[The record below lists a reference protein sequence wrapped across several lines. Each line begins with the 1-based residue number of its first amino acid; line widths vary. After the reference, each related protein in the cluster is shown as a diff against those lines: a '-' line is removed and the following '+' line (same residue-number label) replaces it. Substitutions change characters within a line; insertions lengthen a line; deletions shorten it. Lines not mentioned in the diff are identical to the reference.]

1 MADEAHALADP
12 LAGAHAALARGR
24 WEQARDLFQA
34 ALARGESGEAWEGLG
49 WAAWWLDD
57 ESLTLDSRERAFRCY
72 RADGHPGRAGRVAA
86 WLAADFREFRGE
98 DVVGR
103 GWLER
108 AHRLLDPLPEAPEHG
123 WLALIDADFAL
134 NVARDLDLTLDL
146 ARRASALGRRLD
158 VADVE
163 AVGLGLEGL
172 ALVCSGVVEEGMRK
186 LDEASAIATAEDMH
200 LPLSSG
206 WALCCVLSA
215 CDGIGDFR
223 RAAQS
228 CESVRRFTERW
239 GGRQLLGICRTS
251 YGRLLDA
258 QGDWPAAEHELLGA
272 VADLERARPGM
283 AAAGLSRLGELRARQ
298 GRSDEARHLFERAG
312 VAGLVGLGELA
323 LADGDAMEAAH
334 AAERVLRRLPDSSLV
349 DRLPALELAARAR
362 MALDEPA
369 AAGRHV
375 TQLEAG
381 AAALGTPYVRGRCTL
396 VRAELA
402 AVVGSSEEARRCAED
417 AIDCFEEASAP
428 YDAARARVE
437 LARALLALGLDD
449 RAAAALAAAREVFDG
464 LGAAR
469 DLRSAGDALRSD
481 HFRHDVLTR
490 RELDV
495 LRLVARGMS
504 DAEIARALVLSP
516 HTVHRHVAN
525 VRTKLRL
532 PSRSA
537 AVAYASARRP
547 ARVALPGRFR
557 PSAHAGWPEGAKTRV
572 GCHA

>member
-1 MADEAHALADP
+1 MVDDAHAPADP
-12 LAGAHAALARGR
+12 LAEGHAALARGR
-24 WEQARDLFQA
+24 WSQARERFQA
-34 ALARGESGEAWEGLG
+34 ALARGDSAAAWEGLG

-57 ESLTLDSRERAFRCY
+57 EALTFEARERAFRCY
-72 RADGHPGRAGRVAA
+72 RADGDAGGAGRVAA
-86 WLAADFREFRGE
+86 WIAADFREFRGE

-108 AHRLLDPLPEAPEHG
+108 AHRLIDPLPESPDHG

-134 NVARDLDLTLDL
+134 NVDRDLDLTLTL
-146 ARRASALGRRLD
+146 ARSAAALGRRLD

-163 AVGLGLEGL
+163 GVGLGLEGL

-223 RAAQS
+223 RAAQW
-228 CESVRRFTERW
+228 CVAVRKFTERW
-239 GGRQLLGICRTS
+239 GGRQLLGVCRTS
-251 YGRLLDA
+251 YGRILAA
-258 QGDWPAAEHELLGA
+258 QGDWPAAESELLGA

-283 AAAGLSRLGELRARQ
+283 AGSGLCRLGELRARQ
-298 GRSDEARHLFERAG
+298 GRDEEARQLFERAG

-323 LADGDAMEAAH
+323 LVDGEAVEAIH
-334 AAERVLRRLPDSSLV
+334 VAERVLRRLPDTSLV

-362 MALDEPA
+362 AARGELA
-369 AAGRHV
+369 AAARHGAEV
-375 TQLEAG
+375 E
-381 AAALGTPYVRGRCTL
+381 AAAVAFGTPYVRGRSAL
-396 VRAELA
+396 LHAELA
-402 AVVGSSEEARRCAED
+402 AAGGRTEEARRCAED

-437 LARALLALGLDD
+437 LARALVALGHGD
-449 RAAAALAAAREVFDG
+449 RARVALAAARAVFAA

-469 DLRSAGDALRSD
+469 DLRAAGDVHRPGGG
-481 HFRHDVLTR
+481 HEVLTS

-495 LRLVARGMS
+495 LRLVAKGMS
-504 DAEIARALVLSP
+504 DAEIAQALLLSP

-537 AVAYASARRP
+537 AVAYASR
-547 ARVALPGRFR
+547 
-557 PSAHAGWPEGAKTRV
+557 EGLLE
-572 GCHA
+572 

>member
-1 MADEAHALADP
+1 MVDHP
-12 LAGAHAALARGR
+12 LAEGHAALARGR
-24 WEQARDLFQA
+24 WEQARDQFQA
-34 ALARGESGEAWEGLG
+34 AIARAESAEAWEGLG

-57 ESLTLDSRERAFRCY
+57 EALTFDSRERAFRRY
-72 RADGHPGRAGRVAA
+72 RADGDAGGAGRVAA
-86 WLAADFREFRGE
+86 WIAADFREFRGE

-108 AHRLLDPLPEAPEHG
+108 AHRLLEPLPESPDHG

-134 NVARDLDLTLDL
+134 NVDRDLGLTLDL
-146 ARRASALGRRLD
+146 ARRAGALGRRLG

-200 LPLSSG
+200 LPISSG

-223 RAAQS
+223 RAAQW
-228 CESVRRFTERW
+228 CDAVRAFTERW
-239 GGRQLLGICRTS
+239 GGRQLLGVCRTS
-251 YGRLLDA
+251 YGRLLAA
-258 QGDWPAAEHELLGA
+258 QGDWPAAESELLGA

-283 AAAGLSRLGELRARQ
+283 AASGLCRLGELRARQ
-298 GRSDEARHLFERAG
+298 GRDDEARELFERAG
-312 VAGLVGLGELA
+312 VAGLLGLGELA
-323 LADGDAMEAAH
+323 LADGDAVEAVH
-334 AAERVLRRLPDSSLV
+334 VAERVLRRLPDTSLV
-349 DRLPALELAARAR
+349 DRVPALELAARAR
-362 MALDEPA
+362 AALGELA
-369 AAGRHV
+369 AAGRHGAE
-375 TQLEAG
+375 LD
-381 AAALGTPYVRGRCTL
+381 AAAAAFGTPYVRGRSHL

-402 AVVGSSEEARRCAED
+402 AAGGHGDQARRCAED

-428 YDAARARVE
+428 YDAARARVQ
-437 LARALLALGLDD
+437 LARALVALGHSD
-449 RAAAALAAAREVFDG
+449 RAQAALAPAREVFG
-464 LGAAR
+464 ALGAVR
-469 DLRSAGDALRSD
+469 DLRATAAVLRPD
-481 HFRHDVLTR
+481 GGHDVLTG

-504 DAEIARALVLSP
+504 DAEIADALVVSP

-537 AVAYASARRP
+537 AVAYASR
-547 ARVALPGRFR
+547 
-557 PSAHAGWPEGAKTRV
+557 EGLLE
-572 GCHA
+572 